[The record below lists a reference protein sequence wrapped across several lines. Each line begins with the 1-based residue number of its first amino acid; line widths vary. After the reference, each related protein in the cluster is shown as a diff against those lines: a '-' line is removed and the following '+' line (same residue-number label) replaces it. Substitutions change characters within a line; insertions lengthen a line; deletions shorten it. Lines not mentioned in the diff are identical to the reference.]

1 VIHLTRLDECY
12 ERGLLRK
19 VTPSNDKAMQ
29 SLAQAREWVTEAG
42 YDCDADALRSALMA
56 AYMGYFHAARA
67 VLFRDGVREKSHYC
81 IGVYLE
87 SYREQG
93 LLEDEWVLQFDRMR
107 GMRQNDQYS
116 LDARPTVQEVRQ
128 AVADAGEFI
137 ERLERLVNG
146 ACS

>member
-1 VIHLTRLDECY
+1 VNHLTRLDECY

-19 VTPSNDKAMQ
+19 VAASNDKAMQ

-42 YDCDADALRSALMA
+42 YDCDAGSLRSALMA

-87 SYREQG
+87 SYREKG
-93 LLEDEWVLQFDRMR
+93 LLEDEWVLQFDHMR
-107 GMRQNDQYS
+107 GLRQNDQYS
-116 LDARPTVQEVRQ
+116 LEARPAPAEVRQ
-128 AVADAGEFI
+128 AVADAGKFI
-137 ERLERLVNG
+137 KRMELLLKTPR
-146 ACS
+146 

>member
-1 VIHLTRLDECY
+1 MIHLTRLDECY

-19 VTPSNDKAMQ
+19 VAPSNDKAMQ
-29 SLAQAREWVTEAG
+29 SLAQAREWLTEAG

-93 LLEDEWVLQFDRMR
+93 LLEDEWVLQFDHMR
-107 GMRQNDQYS
+107 GIRQNDQYS
-116 LDARPTVQEVRQ
+116 RDARPTVQEVRQ

-137 ERLERLVNG
+137 ERLERLVK
-146 ACS
+146 APR